1 MMFGSSLYVINM
13 NLVDELSIMP
23 NFSHFWFIN
32 AFYSQYEM
40 TLGYYQL
47 LSYRTTENEQT
58 WLYMIFFVSSF
69 LIQVVFV
76 NMLIAI
82 MGDAFNQ
89 ASESKEVKA
98 RLTKI
103 KIMSDYIHLINLN
116 DDNDKDEAEEDEASD
131 DEDG

>member
-1 MMFGSSLYVINM
+1 
-13 NLVDELSIMP
+13 
-23 NFSHFWFIN
+23 
-32 AFYSQYEM
+32 M

-47 LSYRTTENEQT
+47 LNYRTTENEQA
-58 WLYMIFFVSSF
+58 WLYVLFFLSSF
-69 LIQVVFV
+69 LIQVVFL

-89 ASESKEVKA
+89 ASESKEVKS

-103 KIMSDYIHLINLN
+103 KIMSDYIHLINLS
-116 DDNDKDEAEEDEASD
+116 DDKDEAEEDEASD